1 MPSKD
6 LQNVD
11 DENVKSKLA
20 ASTHV
25 MTAESAEAE
34 EVPTIP
40 IESLETLS
48 ELQPEVAIHPTAST
62 RAVRMPQPLVVQPS
76 EYHRGFTDW
85 VQVWWDG
92 VRPAYLSLS
101 LLPVLI
107 GSVLA
112 WTQTISSKTPLGKFH
127 LTHFIA
133 AIVAIVL
140 LQIGANLVND
150 YYDYLRGIDTTNTFG
165 PGGLIQQGLIQPL
178 NVLLFGLAA
187 LSAGTLIGLVIAFR
201 GGVLVYLLGLIGLLA
216 AYFYSA
222 TLRSI
227 SSLTLGELVVLCV
240 YGPLITLGAYMIQMG
255 HADRNALIYG
265 LPLGL
270 LATAAIHVNNMRDS
284 ESDAYAR
291 KHTLASRLGL
301 NMSRALFLVLV
312 FAAYAIVVWL
322 ALPHGAQHLLL
333 ITLWTLPTLGLII
346 TGVLRTDSPSALN
359 LVMRQTLRLEVY
371 FALLLAIALLVSAW
385 LPMFPQI
392 PTHFPFG

>member
-1 MPSKD
+1 MVTNHITAPKEEYMPSKD

-150 YYDYLRGIDTTNTFG
+150 YYYYLRGIDTTNTFW
-165 PGGLIQQGLIQPL
+165 PGGLIQQWLIQPL
-178 NVLLFGLAA
+178 NVF
-187 LSAGTLIGLVIAFR
+187 
-201 GGVLVYLLGLIGLLA
+201 
-216 AYFYSA
+216 
-222 TLRSI
+222 
-227 SSLTLGELVVLCV
+227 
-240 YGPLITLGAYMIQMG
+240 
-255 HADRNALIYG
+255 
-265 LPLGL
+265 
-270 LATAAIHVNNMRDS
+270 
-284 ESDAYAR
+284 
-291 KHTLASRLGL
+291 
-301 NMSRALFLVLV
+301 
-312 FAAYAIVVWL
+312 
-322 ALPHGAQHLLL
+322 
-333 ITLWTLPTLGLII
+333 
-346 TGVLRTDSPSALN
+346 
-359 LVMRQTLRLEVY
+359 
-371 FALLLAIALLVSAW
+371 
-385 LPMFPQI
+385 
-392 PTHFPFG
+392 